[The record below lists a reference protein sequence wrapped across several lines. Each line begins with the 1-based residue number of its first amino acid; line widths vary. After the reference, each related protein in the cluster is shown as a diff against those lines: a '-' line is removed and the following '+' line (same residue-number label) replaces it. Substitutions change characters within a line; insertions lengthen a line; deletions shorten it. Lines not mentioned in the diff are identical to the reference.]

1 MGRIDL
7 GRERGVS
14 PTDKP
19 LPTTVVNDNTGLAG
33 IHSIEKANDR
43 LAAGMRH
50 ISDSMFEISKDMKNS
65 EVRLETVNA
74 QIEYFDRSQAALREL
89 SERNIHDQTEYENA
103 FNAAMDK
110 VDAHMAKWAKD
121 NTSWGESR
129 DALGLMA
136 KDGRAKNF
144 ASAMGQFL
152 DARKKRKAQTLQNNY
167 DRLVDSGDISNVE
180 VLLDNSGLAP
190 ETKKIYLEKAARKIA
205 ENGIAD
211 LKNRLVLSTSQEEA
225 EKLISEI
232 RSDPRFASLPDEK
245 KSAFD
250 VFALAE
256 MNRKAKSLAASKRKD
271 TSDKISALNAQLK
284 SATEEFGREFADKA
298 VDADAL
304 KKRLEDILDASN
316 FSPDEKTK
324 ARAELDTQILECKDR
339 AKSVYKTYNKNRAF
353 ETLKSARQND
363 GFIDAETMKDDGVAR
378 ARREAD
384 LLGGYEKLDEAGKV
398 EYRGRF
404 YSLLSDISR
413 YSAKADEDGTE
424 LAALMKRAQTFPKS
438 SRKELMEAIYN
449 TANAIPSNGNWT
461 AESVKQFNAKFD
473 DVCKLGKDSHW
484 YTSDKNPEL
493 ALDFR
498 TRVLTLAKVRN
509 LSLSET
515 VEEMKKDPFYAET
528 IASANRQKALEFIRK

>member
-1 MGRIDL
+1 MNTIA
-7 GRERGVS
+7 
-14 PTDKP
+14 DKARSIF
-19 LPTTVVNDNTGLAG
+19 TTENGLF
-33 IHSIEKANDR
+33 SI
-43 LAAGMRH
+43 LFMTSFFS
-50 ISDSMFEISKDMKNS
+50 IYCSDSESFSLNFSLSIFDFRFLPLSKINAKRMNGDKRIKN
-65 EVRLETVNA
+65 T
-74 QIEYFDRSQAALREL
+74 
-89 SERNIHDQTEYENA
+89 
-103 FNAAMDK
+103 
-110 VDAHMAKWAKD
+110 
-121 NTSWGESR
+121 
-129 DALGLMA
+129 
-136 KDGRAKNF
+136 
-144 ASAMGQFL
+144 
-152 DARKKRKAQTLQNNY
+152 
-167 DRLVDSGDISNVE
+167 
-180 VLLDNSGLAP
+180 
-190 ETKKIYLEKAARKIA
+190 TKKGKQTIQKHAPITLSSFMFGLNFFSIIA
-205 ENGIAD
+205 NNGIQ
-211 LKNRLVLSTSQEEA
+211 T
-225 EKLISEI
+225 
-232 RSDPRFASLPDEK
+232 P
-245 KSAFD
+245 
-250 VFALAE
+250 
-256 MNRKAKSLAASKRKD
+256 
-271 TSDKISALNAQLK
+271 
-284 SATEEFGREFADKA
+284 ADKA

-316 FSPDEKTK
+316 FSPAEKTK

-424 LAALMKRAQTFPKS
+424 LATLMKRAQTFPKS

-449 TANAIPSNGNWT
+449 TVNAIPPNGNWT